1 MKEKDKINEE
11 EGVIIYGDYEKV
23 ITFPKEYEDFINNII
38 SLFHIPEDKKPLL
51 IITYKNIYGDSIKIL
66 SREDYSDFLLK
77 LSGDEIQN
85 IIFVSIQET
94 IKNKIKSYREDIYD
108 KDEDDDDNDKEKEN
122 ELNNKDDDDD
132 SFLRKGHVFEKKQ
145 NNPKS
150 EIFGGGGLDINK
162 ILNENLENDENNI
175 NNINNDNNKIDN
187 IFNNDIA
194 KSVLPPLTNF
204 PSYCNICQKFPI
216 VKIMYFC
223 IDCHLNLCE
232 DCEKN
237 LGYNH
242 RHCYYKIR
250 NKEQYQ
256 EMLKMEVKDKESNNN
271 INDKNI
277 NKKTRIDKLKDKKE
291 GFNGIFNSIIGFM
304 SGGNNN
310 Q

>member
-1 MKEKDKINEE
+1 MKENDKNNEE
-11 EGVIIYGDYEKV
+11 EGIIIYGEYEKI
-23 ITFPKEYEDFINNII
+23 ITFPKEYEVFINNII

-77 LSGDEIQN
+77 LSENEIQN
-85 IIFVSIQET
+85 IIFISIQET
-94 IKNKIKSYREDIYD
+94 IKNKIKSYNEDIYD
-108 KDEDDDDNDKEKEN
+108 KDDDDSEKEN
-122 ELNNKDDDDD
+122 ELNNKDDD
-132 SFLRKGHVFEKKQ
+132 SFLRKGHIFEKKQ
-145 NNPKS
+145 NSLKS
-150 EIFGGGGLDINK
+150 EIYGGGGLVINK
-162 ILNENLENDENNI
+162 ILNENIENDE
-175 NNINNDNNKIDN
+175 NNKIDN
-187 IFNNDIA
+187 IFNNDIV

-216 VKIMYFC
+216 VKVMYFC
-223 IDCHLNLCE
+223 IDCQLYLCE

-256 EMLKMEVKDKESNNN
+256 EMLKMETKKKEINN
-271 INDKNI
+271 NI
-277 NKKTRIDKLKDKKE
+277 NKKTRIDKLRDKKE
-291 GFNGIFNSIIGFM
+291 SVNGIFNSIIGFM
-304 SGGNNN
+304 SGSNKD

>member
-1 MKEKDKINEE
+1 MQENDKNNEE
-11 EGVIIYGDYEKV
+11 EGIIIYGDYEK
-23 ITFPKEYEDFINNII
+23 IISFPKEYEDFINNII

-66 SREDYSDFLLK
+66 SKEDYSDFLLK
-77 LSGDEIQN
+77 LSENEIQN
-85 IIFVSIQET
+85 IIFVSIQEN
-94 IKNKIKSYREDIYD
+94 IKSKIKSYREDIYD
-108 KDEDDDDNDKEKEN
+108 NKDEDDDDNDKEKGN
-122 ELNNKDDDDD
+122 ELNNNDDEVDE
-132 SFLRKGHVFEKKQ
+132 FLRRGHVFEKKQ

-150 EIFGGGGLDINK
+150 EIFGGGALDINK
-162 ILNENLENDENNI
+162 ILNESNENDE

-187 IFNNDIA
+187 IFNNDIV

-216 VKIMYFC
+216 VKVMYFC

-256 EMLKMEVKDKESNNN
+256 EILKMEVKNKENNN
-271 INDKNI
+271 INDKKI
-277 NKKTRIDKLKDKKE
+277 NKKTRMDRLKDKKE

-304 SGGNNN
+304 SGENNN